1 LSLKETNVEGIIK
14 FGLKNVN
21 KYKSPIVL
29 LIIKFIILINL
40 LLFKVIKPTQPY
52 ILVVVE
58 NKNLSQ

>member
-14 FGLKNVN
+14 FGIKNVN
-21 KYKSPIVL
+21 KYKSPIVF